1 MNIDLV
7 LNDIQ
12 QLNIIHLIDIPQ
24 CGTLTTTTM
33 WYFDYDHN
41 VVL

>member
-7 LNDIQ
+7 LINIQ
-12 QLNIIHLIDIPQ
+12 QLNVIHLTDIPQ